1 MNGPFQV
8 AQANVA
14 TQTSGKPPAR
24 IVKVTKPFGDQSVI
38 VPLSY
43 DGSVKADLSSIAGE
57 NITLVHIGEKLIILF
72 DNKSTVTLE
81 PFFDSNGQPLNGIT
95 VEVSPGR
102 DLTGTEFAQLF
113 PVTEDRSILPAAGD
127 SNAPGATASGAY
139 FTSVAV
145 DPLAAPNPLDLLG
158 QEDLPNFTINTLL
171 RQNDF
176 INGIPS
182 AGLNGAVALDEDE
195 IAGVLGNPGGPGD
208 INAPSTFSGTLAH
221 DFGLDGAGGIGFAAM
236 NGVQQVING
245 ITVTFSWNEATH
257 TLIANDGS
265 GDVFE
270 VVVTNPAT
278 GAATP

>member
-8 AQANVA
+8 AQANIA

-24 IVKVTKPFGDQSVI
+24 IVKVTKPFGDQSVV

-57 NITLVHIGEKLIILF
+57 NITLVHLGEKLIILF

-81 PFFDSNGQPLNGIT
+81 PFFDANGKPLDALT

-102 DLTGTEFAQLF
+102 DLTGTEFAALF

-127 SNAPGATASGAY
+127 GNGPGAQASGAN
-139 FTSVAV
+139 FTSVGV
-145 DPLAAPNPLDLLG
+145 DPLAAPNPIDLLG

-171 RQNDF
+171 QQNTF

-182 AGLNGAVALDEDE
+182 AGLTGLVSLDEDE
-195 IAGVLGNPGGPGD
+195 IPGVLGNAGGPGD
-208 INAPSTFSGTLAH
+208 IVAPTRSVAC
-221 DFGLDGAGGIGFAAM
+221 
-236 NGVQQVING
+236 
-245 ITVTFSWNEATH
+245 
-257 TLIANDGS
+257 
-265 GDVFE
+265 
-270 VVVTNPAT
+270 
-278 GAATP
+278 